1 MNNSIEKIKSY
12 LAAGDDKRVFSEII
26 SHFIIIIK
34 NLTNKYVN
42 DEMRISVIYDKLD
55 NISDKKNTIQNH
67 DYDKNI
73 LILYE
78 ICCLLIKSNDKDD
91 GQKIGRLLEFYT
103 GILKPSENNFSI
115 DFLLGALH
123 IRKLT
128 LGETHIDTIH
138 TYYNMAKICI
148 YMKKYD
154 VALRYFNICL
164 ENDNYLNKKDNK
176 ADIYNRISH
185 IYKKKGNIKKESE
198 FNKKY
203 IDCVLRKK

>member
-1 MNNSIEKIKSY
+1 MNNPIEKIKSY

-55 NISDKKNTIQNH
+55 NISDKKNTIQKH

-78 ICCLLIKSNDKDD
+78 ICCLLINLTIRTMDK
-91 GQKIGRLLEFYT
+91 KIGRLLEFYT

-115 DFLLGALH
+115 DFF
-123 IRKLT
+123 IRCS
-128 LGETHIDTIH
+128 
-138 TYYNMAKICI
+138 TY
-148 YMKKYD
+148 
-154 VALRYFNICL
+154 
-164 ENDNYLNKKDNK
+164 
-176 ADIYNRISH
+176 
-185 IYKKKGNIKKESE
+185 
-198 FNKKY
+198 
-203 IDCVLRKK
+203 